1 MTVYATI
8 ALLLTAFGVFGISWY
23 ALRQRL
29 REMAIRKV
37 YGAEAKQIF
46 LLWLKPFLWY
56 ALGAYLIGVP
66 LALWEIN
73 RWLEQ
78 FAYRVSLSVVDLLLP
93 LGVLLAI
100 VIVMVGL
107 QALLLLRSGLLR
119 FLKTE

>member
-1 MTVYATI
+1 M
-8 ALLLTAFGVFGISWY
+8 
-23 ALRQRL
+23 
-29 REMAIRKV
+29 
-37 YGAEAKQIF
+37 
-46 LLWLKPFLWY
+46 WLKPFLWY

-66 LALWEIN
+66 FALWRIN